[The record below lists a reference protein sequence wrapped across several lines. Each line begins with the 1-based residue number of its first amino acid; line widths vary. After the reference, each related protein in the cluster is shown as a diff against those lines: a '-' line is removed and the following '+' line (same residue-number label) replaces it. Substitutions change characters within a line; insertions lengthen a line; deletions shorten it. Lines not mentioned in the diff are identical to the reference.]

1 MESKL
6 RETSKVLMKALEGWY
21 PYIKGIEESIYFL
34 EGDIENL
41 TARKTVL
48 SKEIADMI
56 KAGNDI
62 LEMDKKKSVKMLGDA
77 EVLLK
82 QAHEIYLELYK
93 AKVSK
98 IVPPPAYGDS
108 LMSKA
113 KTIQEDIKKKQ
124 EAVA

>member
-41 TARKTVL
+41 MARKSVL

-56 KAGNDI
+56 KAGNDV
-62 LEMDKKKSVKMLGDA
+62 LEMDKKKSAKLLGDA

-98 IVPPPAYGDS
+98 IVPPASYGDS
-108 LMSKA
+108 LMAKA
-113 KTIQEDIKKKQ
+113 KTVQEDIKKKQ